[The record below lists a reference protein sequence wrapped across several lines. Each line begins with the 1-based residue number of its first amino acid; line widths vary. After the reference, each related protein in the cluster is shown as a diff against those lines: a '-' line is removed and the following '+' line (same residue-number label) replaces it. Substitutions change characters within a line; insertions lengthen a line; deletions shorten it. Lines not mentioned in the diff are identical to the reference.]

1 MRTAR
6 AGSWRMAAALAAAAI
21 ALALAAGGCGKKPRA
36 PLPPAPPSAPPTARP
51 VPGAPGLART
61 GYAIQVGAFAQ
72 VANAERFTRALRL
85 QGLDAFYFLYKSGL
99 YKVRFGDFA
108 TREAARSEAE
118 RLQRAG
124 AIGDY
129 FIVSPETY
137 SVAEAES
144 KGEDFLRDR
153 IVRTAESFIGTPYQW
168 GGTSPEEGF
177 DCSGLAQ
184 AVYRLNGLNLPR
196 SAAAQYDAGRGVEAD
211 RLQKGDLVFFS
222 IARNGRISHVGIYC
236 GDGAFIHAPGA
247 GKRIR
252 TDRMADSYFSARYEG
267 GRKYF

>member
-6 AGSWRMAAALAAAAI
+6 AGSRRMAAALAAAAI

-36 PLPPAPPSAPPTARP
+36 PAPPSAPPTARP
-51 VPGAPGLART
+51 VPGAPDLART

-72 VANAERFTRALRL
+72 VTNAERFTRALRL

-184 AVYRLNGLNLPR
+184 AVYQLNGLNLPR